1 LTQNKQY
8 VYIFLSMCPLY
19 GQESHNLIM
28 SILRY
33 HSKTIANI
41 DDTAL
46 GKSLQKGLA
55 IIEAV
60 SRAEGPSRIAELTI
74 GLGISRPTVHRVV
87 QTLIAQGYLTQDP
100 TLGRLSVGLS
110 VFPLS
115 ASVLNRNRLRL
126 EALPHLQSLAT
137 LTGERAN
144 LGVLYR
150 NRIFYLAG
158 VEKPTLPMIYTYFG
172 KFAPAHCCSLGKA
185 IMAFLPEEDV
195 RAVLTAEPLNA
206 HTLGSITDPQSFFG
220 ELTIVRRRGYATDN
234 EEHIIGSC
242 CVASPVFDPQN
253 RAVGAIGVSGRSLLP
268 LLNHV
273 DAVQRTAELISHV
286 L

>member
-1 LTQNKQY
+1 
-8 VYIFLSMCPLY
+8 
-19 GQESHNLIM
+19 M
-28 SILRY
+28 SVARY
-33 HSKTIANI
+33 YSKTIANI

-60 SRAEGPSRIAELTI
+60 SRAEGPPRIAELAI
-74 GLGISRPTVHRVV
+74 RLGISRPTVHRVV

-100 TLGRLSVGLS
+100 TSGRLSVGLS
-110 VFPLS
+110 VIPLS
-115 ASVLNRNRLRL
+115 ASVLNRNRNRNRLRL

-150 NRIFYLAG
+150 NRILYLAG

-172 KFAPAHCCSLGKA
+172 KFAPAHCCSFGKA
-185 IMAFLPEEDV
+185 IMAFFPEADV

-206 HTLGSITDPQSFFG
+206 HTLGSITDPQSFSG
-220 ELTIVRRRGYATDN
+220 ELTIIRRRGYAADN

-253 RAVGAIGVSGRSLLP
+253 RPVGAIGVSGRSLLP
-268 LLNHV
+268 LLNRV

>member
-1 LTQNKQY
+1 
-8 VYIFLSMCPLY
+8 
-19 GQESHNLIM
+19 M
-28 SILRY
+28 SVV
-33 HSKTIANI
+33 HHPKAVASI
-41 DDTAL
+41 DDQAL

-60 SRAEGPSRIAELTI
+60 SRADGPPRIAELAI

-100 TLGRLSVGLS
+100 TSGRLSVGLS
-110 VFPLS
+110 VLPLS

-150 NRIFYLAG
+150 NRILYLAG
-158 VEKPTLPMIYTYFG
+158 VEKPTLPMIYSYFG
-172 KFAPAHCCSLGKA
+172 KFAPVHCCSLGKA
-185 IMAFLPEEDV
+185 IMASLPEAEVRDV
-195 RAVLTAEPLNA
+195 LAAEPLHA
-206 HTLGSITDPQSFFG
+206 QTPGSITDPQSFST
-220 ELTIVRRRGYATDN
+220 ELKTIRRQGYATDN
-234 EEHIIGSC
+234 EEHVIGSC
-242 CVASPVFDPQN
+242 CVASPIFDGQN
-253 RAVGAIGVSGRSLLP
+253 RPVGAIGVSGRSLLP